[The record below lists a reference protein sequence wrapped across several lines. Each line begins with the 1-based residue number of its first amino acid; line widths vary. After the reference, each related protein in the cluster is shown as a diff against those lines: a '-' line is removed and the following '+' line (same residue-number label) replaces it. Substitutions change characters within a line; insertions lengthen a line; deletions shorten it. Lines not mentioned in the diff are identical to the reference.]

1 MSSTAPP
8 FAQPRIESSA
18 KRVRVLFGGKYVV
31 DTKQAKLVWETPFY
45 PTYFFPT
52 SVLDPSF
59 LRESSDHKPEPGLK
73 IYDLVVGDH
82 KARSAVTEFTGQDSD
97 TKDLAG
103 LLKIGFSAA
112 NTWLEEDERIYVHP
126 KDPYKRVDVL
136 QSSRQVR
143 VALHGVELALT
154 NRPRLLFE
162 TGLRV
167 RTYMPLTDV
176 RVDLLMPSDTTTEC
190 PYKGLANY
198 FHVQLPNGDIHRD
211 IVWYYRTPQPECGQM
226 TGYLAFYD
234 EKVDVWVDGEKQ
246 A

>member
-8 FAQPRIESSA
+8 FAQPRIEPST

-45 PTYFFPT
+45 PTYLFPT

-59 LRESSDHKPEPGLK
+59 LRESSDHKPEPDVK
-73 IYDLVVGDH
+73 FYDLVVGDH
-82 KARSAVTEFTGQDSD
+82 EARCAVTEFTGQGSD

-112 NTWLEEDERIYVHP
+112 NAWLEEDERIYIHP

-176 RVDLLMPSDTTTEC
+176 RVDLLVPSDTTSEC
-190 PYKGLANY
+190 PYKPTIFTFSCPTGTYTEIL
-198 FHVQLPNGDIHRD
+198 
-211 IVWYYRTPQPECGQM
+211 WYYRTPQPECGQM